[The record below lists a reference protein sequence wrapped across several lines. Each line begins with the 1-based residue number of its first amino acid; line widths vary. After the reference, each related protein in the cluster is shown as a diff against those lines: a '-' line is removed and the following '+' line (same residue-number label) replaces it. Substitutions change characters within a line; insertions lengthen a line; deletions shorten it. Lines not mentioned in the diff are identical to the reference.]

1 MNNWSYH
8 DNTHNIVMTT
18 GSDDQQLPV
27 TVTAGEEV
35 VSEASD
41 VDEPANAE
49 GQSHI
54 VFQYIHTAFTCTVCT
69 VPISI
74 LYSNIFTLHVR
85 MLPALYHQ
93 FVF

>member
-27 TVTAGEEV
+27 SVTAGEEV

-54 VFQYIHTAFTCTVCT
+54 VF
-69 VPISI
+69 
-74 LYSNIFTLHVR
+74 
-85 MLPALYHQ
+85 
-93 FVF
+93 